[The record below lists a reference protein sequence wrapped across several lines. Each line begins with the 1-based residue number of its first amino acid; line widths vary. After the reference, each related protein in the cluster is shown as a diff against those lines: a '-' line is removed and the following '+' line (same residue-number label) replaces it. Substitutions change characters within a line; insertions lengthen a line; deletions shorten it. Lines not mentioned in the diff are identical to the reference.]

1 VYFLDALNVLM
12 RRWYLVLLG
21 TILVAIA
28 SVAAMSWVPTSYQA
42 SGQVLLILPSEASGA
57 ESPTNPYLN
66 LQDGM
71 TTTASLVAGTLATR
85 DTARDLA
92 RNGYRSEYAI
102 ALQPDT
108 GPLLAI
114 TATDTDPQAA
124 LATRD
129 EVIRQVDVR
138 LDRMQSDLGIP
149 DRLLIRGMPT
159 AVGERAEVLP
169 GSKVRALA
177 VIVAGGM
184 TLTLLLTFAF
194 DRLRGQRRREV
205 SGEDEPTATEQDQ
218 VVGPPPKTRPSADE
232 LSGPGPT
239 VDASAP
245 AEAEEQ
251 RAEARPR
258 PKAPADRQRKV
269 RSGARR

>member
-1 VYFLDALNVLM
+1 VYFLDALSVLM
-12 RRWYLVLLG
+12 RRWYVVLLG
-21 TILVAIA
+21 TILVATA

-57 ESPTNPYLN
+57 DTPTNPYLN

-92 RNGYRSEYAI
+92 RNGFRSEYAI

-108 GPLLAI
+108 GPLLVI

-138 LDRMQSDLGIP
+138 LDRMQSNLGIP
-149 DRLLIRGMPT
+149 DRLLISGMPT

-177 VIVAGGM
+177 AIVAGGM

-194 DRLRGQRRREV
+194 DRLRGQRRRE
-205 SGEDEPTATEQDQ
+205 SSKEDEPAAAEQGHTTE
-218 VVGPPPKTRPSADE
+218 PPPNPRPSAEE
-232 LSGPGPT
+232 LSRPGPT

-245 AEAEEQ
+245 SEPEQ
-251 RAEARPR
+251 PAKARP
-258 PKAPADRQRKV
+258 PQKAPADRQRKV